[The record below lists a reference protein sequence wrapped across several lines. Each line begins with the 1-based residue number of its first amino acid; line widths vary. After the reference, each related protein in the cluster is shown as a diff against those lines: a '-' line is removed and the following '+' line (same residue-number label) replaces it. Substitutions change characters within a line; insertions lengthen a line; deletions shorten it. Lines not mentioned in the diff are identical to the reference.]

1 MFPGS
6 LFAKFVY
13 SAQHR
18 AVENSQGVRGIVHFW
33 GSPGYLAGKH
43 CGRASIEGWGRRSRD
58 GRFLPQSVLFEFLG
72 RSAEMEISAV
82 KVLAA

>member
-1 MFPGS
+1 MFAGY

-18 AVENSQGVRGIVHFW
+18 AVGNSQGVLGIVHFRNRL
-33 GSPGYLAGKH
+33 GYLAGKY
-43 CGRASIEGWGRRSRD
+43 CDRASIEGWGRSRD